1 MTVSGKACESTDILV
16 KDIEL
21 PVVEAGDIFATFS
34 TGAYGYS
41 MASNYNKLAIP
52 AVVLTKAGQAEIIVK
67 RQTLDQMIQNEEIPE
82 FLK

>member
-1 MTVSGKACESTDILV
+1 
-16 KDIEL
+16 
-21 PVVEAGDIFATFS
+21 
-34 TGAYGYS
+34 

-52 AVVLTKAGQAEIIVK
+52 AVALTKAGQAEIIVK